1 MEIQIK
7 PIILGF
13 FFTLI
18 LLPFI
23 NAIAPLISGITVG
36 YLVGGNYRN
45 GIINGGLI
53 GSLAALTY
61 AILVDLLF
69 LGAVVARAQSTGLSV
84 ETVIVLSL
92 VLAPIGGLLL
102 GLIGGIIGVAIKKKK
117 WIIRK
122 SILQN
127 AYSFTIPFSTKI
139 VQPKAYAFIICWT
152 FSITGLMSIFF
163 SVNLYYIPF

>member
-45 GIINGGLI
+45 GIINGGLM

-117 WIIRK
+117 WIKIK
-122 SILQN
+122 SILQM
-127 AYSFTIPFSTKI
+127 PFHS
-139 VQPKAYAFIICWT
+139 
-152 FSITGLMSIFF
+152 
-163 SVNLYYIPF
+163 LYPFPLK